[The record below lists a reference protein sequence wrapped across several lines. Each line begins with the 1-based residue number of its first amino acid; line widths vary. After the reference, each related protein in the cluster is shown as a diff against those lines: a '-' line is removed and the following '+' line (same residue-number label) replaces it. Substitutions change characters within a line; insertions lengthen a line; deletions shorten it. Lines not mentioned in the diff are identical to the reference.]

1 MMVTMTLDATGH
13 GTQDAGHVARPVDRA
28 SAPEAATGVPSN
40 QALAERDTG
49 RGTQDTPRDTVPPT
63 PQDTSDPDP
72 QDVPQDTAAE
82 QDGNWLTRTA
92 RRYAARRD
100 ASRRSAEQAK
110 MIEDAARAARDAER
124 DRQRDALSR
133 TAANR
138 RASRAVTREARNETI
153 APIPAWMKIVGV
165 WIDRTFGALPL
176 LAPLIVSGYF
186 TMNVFTDDPVSTPWL
201 VALAITAALEGGVWK
216 LSRIYEAT
224 LLEGDSTVGIRVAIG
239 LYLALISGLIYG
251 HAYYLARQDS
261 LAAGSD
267 NVVVDWTKWAPAA
280 GVAAMSA
287 LGVLVWSK
295 QARYMHRKQ
304 LRDAG
309 QVDPRAPKFATLA
322 WVLHFPETFGALR
335 HSVKYR
341 IGVPGDAVDD
351 LRLYRAAGRPPI
363 WPIPEGFAW
372 INGTLF
378 QVDPITG
385 HQERDAKQDTST
397 ARDTARRDATADA
410 GQRAAGRTSGTQD
423 TGGTT
428 RTGHSGTQDTPDRQ
442 DSNGTAGTDHG
453 TDDAAGDGTQDT
465 GGTRDGDGTRD
476 GTHDETDD
484 FAEILK
490 FSEHLIAVTDAYPN
504 WQHGALPSVRK
515 ITAAID
521 QYRRRRDGGSYNS
534 NATSAE
540 VQKQLNKLR
549 RRPELLDVMKV
560 QQEGPTG

>member
-13 GTQDAGHVARPVDRA
+13 GTRDAEHDVRPVDRA
-28 SAPEAATGVPSN
+28 SAPEATSGVPSN
-40 QALAERDTG
+40 DALTERAAG
-49 RGTQDTPRDTVPPT
+49 RGTQDTARDTDPRAS
-63 PQDTSDPDP
+63 QDTSDPDP
-72 QDVPQDTAAE
+72 QDVPQDTTAK

-133 TAANR
+133 TAASR
-138 RASRAVTREARNETI
+138 RAARAVTREARNDTI
-153 APIPAWMKIVGV
+153 APIPPWMKIVGV

-186 TMNVFTDDPVSTPWL
+186 TMHVFTDDPVSTPWL

-251 HAYYLARQDS
+251 HAYYMARQDA

-267 NVVVDWTKWAPAA
+267 TVVVDWTKWAPAA

-351 LRLYRAAGRPPI
+351 LRLYRAAGKPPI

-378 QVDPITG
+378 QVEPITG
-385 HQERDAKQDTST
+385 HPERDTAQDART
-397 ARDTARRDATADA
+397 ARDTERQDATASA
-410 GQRAAGRTSGTQD
+410 GQRAAGRSSGTQD

-442 DSNGTAGTDHG
+442 DSNGTAGAGNG
-453 TDDAAGDGTQDT
+453 TTEVDASGTQDT
-465 GGTRDGDGTRD
+465 DGTRD
-476 GTHDETDD
+476 THGTRDETDD
-484 FAEILK
+484 FAGLLK
-490 FSEHLIAVTDAYPN
+490 YSEHLIAVTEAFRD
-504 WQHGALPSVRK
+504 WQQGDPPSVRK
-515 ITAAID
+515 ITTAID
-521 QYRRRRDGGSYNS
+521 RYRRAKDGGSYNS
-534 NATSAE
+534 NATSAK
-540 VQKQLNKLR
+540 VQEALVKLR
-549 RRPELLDVMKV
+549 SRPELLDVMKV